1 MNHTPGPW
9 KLDEHQNDAYHL
21 VGARQDYSD
30 ESLIFRMDCNVA
42 SQETDANACLIAAAP
57 ELLEALHNLVSAVD
71 GNGPVGSLHAANE
84 AARAIIAKAG
94 G

>member
-57 ELLEALHNLVSAVD
+57 ELLEALKTLCAPTIVR
-71 GNGPVGSLHAANE
+71 PVGFGERYERAE
-84 AARAIIAKAG
+84 AAIAKATNG
-94 G
+94 E